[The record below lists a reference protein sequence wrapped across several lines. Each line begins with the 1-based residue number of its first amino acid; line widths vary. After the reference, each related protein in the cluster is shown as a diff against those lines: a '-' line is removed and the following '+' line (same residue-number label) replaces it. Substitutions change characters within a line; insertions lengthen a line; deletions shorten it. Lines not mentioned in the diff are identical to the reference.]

1 MTLVLGYL
9 CAYTDADADATE
21 RYRLE
26 KSGRASM

>member
-9 CAYTDADADATE
+9 CAYTDADATE